1 MHPLHHSARQQHG
14 FYVINVT
21 TGTIVQYKSQP
32 VIESS
37 LGLDELATRSDS
49 EPGTAISVGASD
61 SHLRPIDYTH
71 SRR

>member
-49 EPGTAISVGASD
+49 ERGTAISVGVSD

>member
-37 LGLDELATRSDS
+37 LGLDELATRSDGG
-49 EPGTAISVGASD
+49 PVTVIPVGASETL
-61 SHLRPIDYTH
+61 LRPIDYTH